1 MAAVTPEPVTRL
13 IEAFSQLPGIGPKT
27 ASRLTFYLLRR
38 PAEQTEALA
47 DALRDLKQKTV
58 FCSTCFNITEVSPCA
73 ICQDEGRDRTIIC
86 VVEEPLDVLAIDRTG
101 EYQGLYHV
109 LHGSI
114 SPVEG
119 IGPEELRIKELMM
132 RLREPSL
139 GESSPGQ
146 LSLTEKLFDEPGPRD
161 VIPELGGTVR
171 PVEEVLLATN
181 PNLEGEATAMYLAR
195 LIQPLGIRVTR
206 LARGLPVGG
215 DLEYADAVTLS
226 RALEGRRE
234 M

>member
-13 IEAFSQLPGIGPKT
+13 IEAFAQLPGIGPKT

-38 PAEQTEALA
+38 PAEQAEALA

-58 FCSTCFNITEVSPCA
+58 FCSVCFNITEQSPCA
-73 ICQDEGRDRTIIC
+73 ICRDEGRDRSTLC
-86 VVEEPLDVLAIDRTG
+86 VVEEPLDVVAIDRTG
-101 EYQGLYHV
+101 EYPGLYHV
-109 LHGSI
+109 LHGAI

-119 IGPEELRIKELMM
+119 IGPDELRINELLA
-132 RLREPSL
+132 RLKAE
-139 GESSPGQ
+139 
-146 LSLTEKLFDEPGPRD
+146 
-161 VIPELGGTVR
+161 

-195 LIQPLGIRVTR
+195 LIQPLGVRVTR

-215 DLEYADAVTLS
+215 DLEYADAVTLG

>member
-13 IEAFSQLPGIGPKT
+13 IEGFAQLPGIGPKT

-38 PAEQTEALA
+38 PAEQAEALA
-47 DALRDLKQKTV
+47 DALRDLKQKIT
-58 FCSTCFNITEVSPCA
+58 FCSVCYNITEQSPCTL
-73 ICQDEGRDRTIIC
+73 CRDEGRDRSIVC
-86 VVEEPLDVLAIDRTG
+86 VVEEPLDVVAIDRTG
-101 EYQGLYHV
+101 EYRGLYHV

-119 IGPEELRIKELMM
+119 IGPDELRINELLV
-132 RLREPSL
+132 RLEAEPV
-139 GESSPGQ
+139 Q
-146 LSLTEKLFDEPGPRD
+146 
-161 VIPELGGTVR
+161 
-171 PVEEVLLATN
+171 EVLLATN

-195 LIQPLGIRVTR
+195 LLQPLGVRVTR

>member
-13 IEAFSQLPGIGPKT
+13 IEAFAQLPGIGPKT

-38 PAEQTEALA
+38 PAEQAEALA
-47 DALRDLKQKTV
+47 EALRDLKQKTV
-58 FCSTCFNITEVSPCA
+58 FCSSCFNITEQSPCA
-73 ICQDEGRDRTIIC
+73 VCRDDARDRSIIC

-101 EYQGLYHV
+101 EFKGLYHV

-114 SPVEG
+114 SPVDG
-119 IGPEELRIKELMM
+119 IGPDELRIGELMD
-132 RLREPSL
+132 RL
-139 GESSPGQ
+139 
-146 LSLTEKLFDEPGPRD
+146 KDEP
-161 VIPELGGTVR
+161 VQ
-171 PVEEVLLATN
+171 EVLLATN
-181 PNLEGEATAMYLAR
+181 PNLEGEATAMYVAR

-215 DLEYADAVTLS
+215 DLEYADAVTLG